1 MASRSS
7 ALEVLVVNPPDRN
20 FWSGRRVLLT
30 GQTGFKGAWLAL
42 WLGRLG
48 AKVTGLA
55 LAPPTTPSLFELA
68 DVATVCK
75 SHVCD
80 IRDAEGVRRI
90 CQAAEPEVVLHLAA
104 QSLVRESYRE
114 PVATFATNVLGTVH
128 VLDAIRRLGGVRAAV
143 MVTTDKVYRED
154 RALAAGTTLAARGYA
169 ESAALGGHDPYAA
182 SKAASEIVTESYRQA
197 FLQAA
202 GCAVAT
208 ARAGN
213 VIGGGDWSANRIL
226 PDAMRAWL
234 GGQPLVVRRPDAV
247 RPWQH
252 VLEPLA
258 GYLNLVEKLWHDPS
272 LASAYNFGPPPEAAA
287 AVSTVV
293 QLARAALGRGE
304 TIFQS
309 AEEGPHESAWLA
321 LDSSKSGELL
331 GFRPRFDL
339 AKSIEHAVNW
349 YSRQSIGESAAALC
363 HADIDAFEAP
373 A

>member
-1 MASRSS
+1 MT
-7 ALEVLVVNPPDRN
+7 VPDRN

-30 GQTGFKGAWLAL
+30 GHTGFKGSWLTL
-42 WLGRLG
+42 WLERLG

-68 DVATVCK
+68 EIANLCT
-75 SHVCD
+75 SHLCD
-80 IRDAEGVRRI
+80 IRDPEIVNRIVR
-90 CQAAEPEVVLHLAA
+90 AARPEIVLHLAA
-104 QSLVRESYRE
+104 QPLVRQSYLE
-114 PVATFATNVLGTVH
+114 PMTTFSTNVLGTAH
-128 VLDAIRRLGGVRAAV
+128 LLEAIRLVGGIRAAV
-143 MVTTDKVYRED
+143 IVTTDKVYRD
-154 RALAAGTTLAARGYA
+154 HAPINGNPLQSSLAYT
-169 ESAALGGHDPYAA
+169 ESDPLGGHDPYAA
-182 SKAASEIVTESYRQA
+182 SKAASEIVAESYRQA
-197 FLQAA
+197 FLQEA

-213 VIGGGDWSANRIL
+213 VIGGGDWSADRIL

-258 GYLNLVEKLWHDPS
+258 GYLRLAERLWQDPA
-272 LASAYNFGPPPEAAA
+272 LASAYNFGPPQDAAA
-287 AVSTVV
+287 SVRTVV
-293 QLARAALGRGE
+293 ELAREALGRGE

-309 AEEGPHESAWLA
+309 ASEGPHESAWLA
-321 LDSSKSGELL
+321 LDSTKSCSLL

-339 AKSIEHAVNW
+339 VSSINHAVKW
-349 YSRQSIGESAAALC
+349 YCRQSRGESALSLC
-363 HADIDAFEAP
+363 HADIDAFEVA